1 MKEDNYAKIAQIYK
15 ALYGEAMFGVPQI
28 KQLEINRNMSLCFL
42 WQWKLISW
50 ETQTLKKNFFSF
62 EIRDVQIEKYKKM
75 DNVCSLHEN
84 CPEAF

>member
-1 MKEDNYAKIAQIYK
+1 MTVEINLLRNSNIKED
-15 ALYGEAMFGVPQI
+15 
-28 KQLEINRNMSLCFL
+28 
-42 WQWKLISW
+42 
-50 ETQTLKKNFFSF
+50 FFSF